1 VLALVDFTRSVGQG
15 GARPA
20 RSRFAAGI
28 NSLAQFLPAAH
39 FLSRECCSACSG
51 SSGSKVLP
59 RQEQGLAAG
68 FGLCVRFVMC

>member
-1 VLALVDFTRSVGQG
+1 VLALMDFTRSVGQG

-20 RSRFAAGI
+20 CSRFAAEI

-39 FLSRECCSACSG
+39 LSRERYSACSG

-68 FGLCVRFVMC
+68 FGLRVRFVMC